1 MAAKYE
7 RAADDLRAKILA
19 GIEGFEP
26 GARLPSETQLAD
38 AYNISV
44 PTMREAIRV
53 LRLEGLIIAKQ
64 GVGSFVRSERRRIR
78 RSADRYQWEKDRV
91 REPDEVRKTTGATEK
106 DTGFELPEL
115 EFHAVFE
122 KVAADAQIAK
132 DFGVAEGTPMLRRL
146 YRTQSRN
153 EDAPVSLVTSY
164 LAYDVVAQ
172 NPDLL
177 DASLEP
183 WPGGTQHQLSTIGVE
198 VDSIEDVITTRPP
211 TQQEAEQLGIN
222 GVGVAVFVLR
232 KTSVDTTGRV
242 VEVSYVVL
250 PGDRTEFV
258 YQTKL
263 KRWEWE

>member
-1 MAAKYE
+1 VAAKYE
-7 RAADDLRAKILA
+7 RVADDLRVKILA

-26 GARLPSETQLAD
+26 GARLPSETQLAN
-38 AYNISV
+38 AYDISV

-64 GVGSFVRSERRRIR
+64 GVGSFVRSERQRIR

-91 REPDEVRKTTGATEK
+91 REPESERKTTGATEK
-106 DTGFELPEL
+106 DTGFTL
-115 EFHAVFE
+115 EDLKFYAAFDQVP
-122 KVAADAQIAK
+122 ADAQIAK
-132 DFGVAEGTPMLRRL
+132 DFGVGEGTPMLRRL

-153 EDAPVSLVTSY
+153 EDAPVSLVTSFLVY
-164 LAYDVVAQ
+164 DLASQ
-172 NPDLL
+172 NPDQL
-177 DASLEP
+177 DESKEP

-198 VDSIEDVITTRPP
+198 VAEIEDVITTRPP
-211 TQQEAEQLGIN
+211 TQQEADQLGIN
-222 GVGVAVFVLR
+222 PVGVAVFLLR
-232 KTSVDTTGRV
+232 KTSIDITGRV

-258 YQTKL
+258 YRTKL